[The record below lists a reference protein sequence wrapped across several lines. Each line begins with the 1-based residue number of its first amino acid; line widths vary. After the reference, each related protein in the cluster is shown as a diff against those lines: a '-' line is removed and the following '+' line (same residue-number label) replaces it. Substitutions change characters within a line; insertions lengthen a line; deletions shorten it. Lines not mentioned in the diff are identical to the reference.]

1 MKNIKGYPASILG
14 FLYDGSIWS
23 HAELGR
29 WSGRVGFCH
38 AANSWK
44 DRMSG
49 ENVGAMGDGQRPDI
63 KIDWRS
69 AKQTVKGKR
78 VAYFKPAVDSDVEE
92 WEPST
97 NREKD

>member
-1 MKNIKGYPASILG
+1 
-14 FLYDGSIWS
+14 
-23 HAELGR
+23 
-29 WSGRVGFCH
+29 
-38 AANSWK
+38 
-44 DRMSG
+44 MSG
-49 ENVGAMGDGQRPDI
+49 ENVQGLMGDGQRPDI
-63 KIDWRS
+63 EIDWRS